1 MLADGP
7 DEICGDPAEIEPPTS
22 PTRPDRDQPHDHRG
36 GAEAGGDKEDRLLRH
51 RRRGGRHPQDSD
63 EQLPTL
69 HRQPA
74 GDSGDILYLVSYLLI
89 LMYSLQSLDNKIH
102 ETVETI
108 NSLKTS
114 REFFLSFAKV
124 EQVSVELTFV
134 TS

>member
-7 DEICGDPAEIEPPTS
+7 DEVCGDPAEIEPPTS

-74 GDSGDILYLVSYLLI
+74 GDSGDILYLVSLASRCSCSPCRALTTRFTR
-89 LMYSLQSLDNKIH
+89 LSRRS
-102 ETVETI
+102 TV
-108 NSLKTS
+108 
-114 REFFLSFAKV
+114 
-124 EQVSVELTFV
+124 
-134 TS
+134 